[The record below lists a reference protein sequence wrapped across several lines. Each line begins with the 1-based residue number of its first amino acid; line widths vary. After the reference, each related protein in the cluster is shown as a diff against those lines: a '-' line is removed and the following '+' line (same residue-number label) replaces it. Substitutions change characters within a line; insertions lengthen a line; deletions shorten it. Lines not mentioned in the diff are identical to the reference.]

1 MLLNSWISRLNSVRG
16 RNTMMLKFSVTL
28 PFFLLSLVFIGKG
41 KKYAT
46 KNQKQQQQKKPN
58 HRTLD
63 QLYSYYV
70 SFLYNSLHASS
81 FDVTESRPVSGV
93 RLSPLNHVSTLEMT
107 VQYWHRNM
115 CISSVRKIYGLNRLE
130 RNGSLL

>member
-1 MLLNSWISRLNSVRG
+1 MV
-16 RNTMMLKFSVTL
+16 LKFSVTL

-41 KKYAT
+41 EKYAT
-46 KNQKQQQQKKPN
+46 KKQKQQQQKKPN

-107 VQYWHRNM
+107 LFNTGIKICV
-115 CISSVRKIYGLNRLE
+115 SVVLGKYMV
-130 RNGSLL
+130 